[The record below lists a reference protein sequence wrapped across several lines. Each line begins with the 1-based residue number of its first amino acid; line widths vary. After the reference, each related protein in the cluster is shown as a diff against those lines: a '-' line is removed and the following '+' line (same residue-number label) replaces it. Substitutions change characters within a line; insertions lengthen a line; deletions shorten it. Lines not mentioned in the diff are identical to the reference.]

1 MLVCSGC
8 DAYCDGNIPSLAPAG
23 GLYGIAFSCLHLL
36 CDLLFCEPLADV
48 ILYVTHGRK
57 HTGGTMYF
65 YIQILLIKSLSLQ
78 LTGKIPKKTL
88 TKCIFAR
95 QWHYCSTMSAV
106 QISAAYFYISASAW
120 LQRNVSSHPEAVAL
134 TTVPAVQ
141 LKTYLT
147 NLFGS
152 HISYLITWSTHPEEL
167 LWSSCQ
173 SLMNWTIT

>member
-48 ILYVTHGRK
+48 ILYVIHGRK
-57 HTGGTMYF
+57 HIGGTMYF

-88 TKCIFAR
+88 TKCIFA
-95 QWHYCSTMSAV
+95 CLCV
-106 QISAAYFYISASAW
+106 QDNDTIVPLC
-120 LQRNVSSHPEAVAL
+120 LQSKFLLL
-134 TTVPAVQ
+134 TFT
-141 LKTYLT
+141 
-147 NLFGS
+147 
-152 HISYLITWSTHPEEL
+152 
-167 LWSSCQ
+167 
-173 SLMNWTIT
+173 SLHQHDCREM